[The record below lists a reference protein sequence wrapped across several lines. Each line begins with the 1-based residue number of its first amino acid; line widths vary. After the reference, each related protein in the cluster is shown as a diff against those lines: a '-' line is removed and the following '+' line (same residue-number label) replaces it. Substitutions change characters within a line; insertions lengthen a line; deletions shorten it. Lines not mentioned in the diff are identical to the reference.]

1 MVCICIRRVNRDL
14 SGREVFVRACLPLL
28 PANSECLCIWIEV
41 LTLDFEVS
49 IHLNL
54 DSTSTI
60 SVVDRWC
67 GHHTLLRPDNLMLG
81 IYLNPNTPCMPS
93 CVYSGCIHIRE
104 IHNSLKY
111 LFLVILLWTHYPRVH
126 GEIEWGE
133 NQVVFVLGIDA
144 TVFLH
149 VIFEIVG
156 ISCCNLEL
164 WNYSCW
170 MLSFDGY
177 TSSIE
182 I

>member
-1 MVCICIRRVNRDL
+1 MVCICIRRVARDL

-133 NQVVFVLGIDA
+133 NQVVFVLGTDA
-144 TVFLH
+144 IVFLH
-149 VIFEIVG
+149 VIFEI
-156 ISCCNLEL
+156 L
-164 WNYSCW
+164 WAYPCV
-170 MLSFDGY
+170 
-177 TSSIE
+177 T
-182 I
+182 